1 MECTG
6 ITIRRYK
13 PEDRVCFEAFNR
25 QWIEEFFHMEPVDQQ
40 VLTNPEQ
47 HILAHGGMILIACI
61 DETVVGTVALK
72 KINRHTFE
80 FTKMA
85 VKQDYRG
92 KNIGKTLSLAAI
104 DLARNMGGKSIILYS
119 NTILEAAIALYRKLG
134 FEEVPLDGPYK
145 RSNIKM
151 QLALTEKT
159 RP

>member
-1 MECTG
+1 MEGTG
-6 ITIRRYK
+6 ITIRHYR
-13 PEDRVCFEAFNR
+13 PEDQVYFEAFNR
-25 QWIEEFFHMEPVDQQ
+25 QWIEEYFQMEPVDQQ

-47 HILAHGGMILIACI
+47 HILAHGGMILIACL

-72 KINRHTFE
+72 KIDQHTFE

-85 VKQDYRG
+85 VKADHRG
-92 KNIGKTLSLAAI
+92 RNIGKALSLAAI
-104 DLARNMGGKSIILYS
+104 DRARNIGAKSIILYS

-151 QLALTEKT
+151 QLELI
-159 RP
+159 